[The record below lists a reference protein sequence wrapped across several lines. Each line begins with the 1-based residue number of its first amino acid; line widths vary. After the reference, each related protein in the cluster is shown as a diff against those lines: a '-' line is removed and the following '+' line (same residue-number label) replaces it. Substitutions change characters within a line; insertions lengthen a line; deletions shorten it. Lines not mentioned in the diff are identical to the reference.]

1 VTPSPLPSEPLL
13 PGELPLPDDLTLPGL
28 LQWRAAQLG
37 DQPLLRVG
45 PVTRSYQQTRDA
57 AARMAAALAARG
69 VGRGDRVA
77 ALCGNRIELMDLIL
91 GCGWLG
97 AVVVPLN
104 TALRG
109 TSLKQALDTVAAP
122 FVLAEPHLAAR
133 LEEAGPT
140 RPYAV
145 WLTDEPADPG
155 RPTAA
160 QQAPRPEGAQQAPRP
175 EGHSPRP
182 AAPLRGSDPLAVLFT
197 SGTTG
202 APLGVCC
209 PHEQFAWWGVNVSR
223 TLRIGPDDVLYT
235 CLPLFHTN
243 ALNAFAQALV
253 AGASFVLG
261 PRFSVS
267 AFTSRLIEADA
278 TVTYLLGAMAGM
290 LMSQPLGA
298 TDRAHRCRVALAPAT
313 PAPQQEAFRERFGMI
328 LVDGYG
334 STETNL
340 VIGASP
346 GEQRPGYLG
355 RVIDGFEAAVIGDD
369 GEPQPDGTPGEL
381 VVRTRH
387 PDAFASGYLG
397 APTRTAAAWR
407 DGWFRT
413 GDRAVREPTGWF
425 RFVDR
430 IKDVIRRRGENISP
444 GQVEEVLCAHPDVAA
459 AAAFAV
465 AAEVAE
471 DEVMAAVVA
480 RPGRIIDMSG
490 LAAHCERQLPY
501 FAVPRYLDVVDA
513 LPVTET
519 GKVAKTVLRERG
531 ITPATWDRTQSP
543 VTGQ

>member
-1 VTPSPLPSEPLL
+1 MTPAPLPGGALR
-13 PGELPLPDDLTLPGL
+13 PGELPLPDELTLPSL

-37 DQPLLRVG
+37 DKPLLRVG
-45 PVTRSYQQTRDA
+45 PVTRSYQQTGDA

-109 TSLKQALDTVAAP
+109 ASLKQALDTVAAP
-122 FVLAEPHLAAR
+122 FVLAEPHLAGR

-140 RPYAV
+140 RPCAV
-145 WLTDEPADPG
+145 WLTDEPPDARTPANA
-155 RPTAA
+155 R
-160 QQAPRPEGAQQAPRP
+160 QAPRP

-253 AGASFVLG
+253 AGASIALG
-261 PRFSVS
+261 PRFSAS

-290 LMSQPLGA
+290 LLSQPPGPA
-298 TDRAHRCRVALAPAT
+298 DRAHRCRVALAPAT
-313 PAPQQEAFRERFGMI
+313 PARQQEAFRQRFGI
-328 LVDGYG
+328 IPVDGYG

-340 VIGASP
+340 VLGASP
-346 GEQRPGYLG
+346 GERRPGYLG

-369 GEPQPDGTPGEL
+369 GEPQPDGIPGEL
-381 VVRTRH
+381 VVRARY

-413 GDRAVREPTGWF
+413 GDRVVREPTGWF

-444 GQVEEVLCAHPDVAA
+444 GQVEGVLCAHPDVAA

-465 AAEVAE
+465 PAEFAE

-480 RPGRIIDMSG
+480 RPGRIIDVNG
-490 LAAHCERQLPY
+490 LVAHCERQLPY
-501 FAVPRYLDVVDA
+501 FAVPRYLDLVDA

-531 ITPATWDRTQSP
+531 ITPATWDRTKSP
-543 VTGQ
+543 GTGQ

>member
-1 VTPSPLPSEPLL
+1 MTRLTP
-13 PGELPLPDDLTLPGL
+13 PDALTLPDELTLPSL
-28 LQWRAAQLG
+28 LRRRAAELG
-37 DQPLLRVG
+37 DRPLLRVG
-45 PVTRSYQQTRDA
+45 TTTRSYQQTCDV
-57 AARMAAALAARG
+57 AARMAAALAAGG

-77 ALCGNRIELMDLIL
+77 ALCGNRIELLDLIL

-97 AVVVPLN
+97 ATVVPLN

-109 TSLKQALDTVAAP
+109 TSLKQVLDTVAAP

-133 LEEAGPT
+133 VEEAAPA
-140 RPYAV
+140 RPCV
-145 WLTDEPADPG
+145 IWLTDERADTRLP
-155 RPTAA
+155 P
-160 QQAPRPEGAQQAPRP
+160 GAQRAPRP
-175 EGHSPRP
+175 EGHPLWP
-182 AAPLRGSDPLAVLFT
+182 AAPVKGSDPFAVLFT

-202 APLGVCC
+202 APVGVCC

-223 TLRIGPDDVLYT
+223 TLRLGPDDVLYT

-253 AGASFVLG
+253 TGASFALG
-261 PRFSVS
+261 PRFSAS

-290 LMSQPLGA
+290 LMSQPPGA

-313 PAPQQEAFRERFGMI
+313 PARQQETFRERFGMI

-346 GEQRPGYLG
+346 GEQRPGFLG
-355 RVIDGFEAAVIGDD
+355 RVIDGFEAAVTGDD
-369 GEPQPDGTPGEL
+369 GEPLPDGTPGEL
-381 VVRTRH
+381 VVRARH
-387 PDAFASGYLG
+387 AHAFASGYLG
-397 APTRTAAAWR
+397 SQARTAAAWR

-413 GDRAVREPTGWF
+413 GDRVVREPTGWF
-425 RFVDR
+425 RFIDR
-430 IKDVIRRRGENISP
+430 IKDVIRRRGENISSR
-444 GQVEEVLCAHPDVAA
+444 QVEEVLCAHPDVAA

-465 AAEVAE
+465 PAEFAE

-480 RPGRIIDMSG
+480 RPGRSIDVNG
-490 LAAHCERQLPY
+490 LVAHCERQLPY

-531 ITPATWDRTQSP
+531 ITPVTWDRTEP
-543 VTGQ
+543 PGTVR